1 MAELLDNKG
10 DLKKRVFLHALYWS
24 FFSAVWMFL
33 FWRCRYGYADADESF
48 YLTIPYRLYQ
58 GDKLFLHEWHL
69 SQTSS
74 LLLWPIMRIYLAFFS
89 DTTGIALHFRW
100 IFTAVWGFTA
110 LFVEKRLKRFSDTGA
125 KLSAVVFLIFTS
137 NGVMALNYNTFGIL
151 LLLSSC
157 ILCISSDSKCRIQFF
172 CSGLLFAGAVMCCP
186 YLLILFLCS
195 SLTALAA
202 FFMNRKDLA
211 CCWCF
216 ASLGAITAF
225 ILFCIYLLSK
235 APLLDYVKVFPFL
248 LQDPE
253 HELVSVFQ
261 KTWTLFY
268 SASLSS
274 PIFMPGM
281 GLAAVVTIAAYLFGK
296 HREGFIIV
304 CAISLGLLISY
315 WANEKALL
323 NQLMFPLSVVG
334 LYCVIVSND
343 RINRRIFVGLWL
355 PGFVYGF
362 CINLS
367 SNQYFFAFSSVSL
380 LMSIASII
388 IACRYIESERNIHA
402 GSSTLI
408 REKCLILVFS
418 VLMVVQIGTELD
430 FRYEKVFWDSEDI
443 HKQTILIETGP
454 NRGIR
459 VSDNKYAFYKQATA
473 DLAEI
478 CSKPEVNKILIIS
491 NQSGLYLMAEREYA
505 TYSAWLYSLDTLY
518 QYYFLFPEKKPDAVY
533 ITGIYYF
540 QAIPE
545 LLENGFE
552 IDKIDENAETAILY
566 PARMVSGYT

>member
-1 MAELLDNKG
+1 MAELLDNKC
-10 DLKKRVFLHALYWS
+10 DWKKRVVLHTLYWS
-24 FFSAVWMFL
+24 FFSAVWIFL

-74 LLLWPIMRIYLAFFS
+74 LLLWPIMRIYLALFR

-100 IFTAVWGFTA
+100 IFTAVWGLTA
-110 LFVEKRLKRFSDTGA
+110 LFIEKRLKCFSDTGA
-125 KLSAVVFLIFTS
+125 KLSAVVFLVFTS
-137 NGVMALNYNTFGIL
+137 NGVMALNYNTLGIL

-157 ILCISSDSKCRIQFF
+157 VLCITSDVNCKIQFY
-172 CSGLLFAGAVMCCP
+172 CAGLLFAGAVMCCP

-195 SLTALAA
+195 SLMALVA
-202 FFMNRKDLA
+202 FFVNRKDLTY
-211 CCWCF
+211 CWCF

-225 ILFCIYLLSK
+225 IVFCVYLLSK
-235 APLLDYVKVFPFL
+235 APLSDYMEVFPFL

-253 HELVSVFQ
+253 HEMVSVFQ

-281 GLAAVVTIAAYLFGK
+281 GLAAIVTIAACRFGK
-296 HREGFIIV
+296 HRAGFIVV
-304 CAISLGLLISY
+304 CAISSALLISY
-315 WANEKALL
+315 WTNEKALL

-343 RINRRIFVGLWL
+343 RINRRVFTGLWL

-380 LMSIASII
+380 LMSVASII
-388 IACRYIESERNIHA
+388 IACRYIERERNKRA
-402 GSSTLI
+402 DSSTII
-408 REKCLILVFS
+408 REKWLILAFS

-443 HKQTILIETGP
+443 QKQTNLIETGP
-454 NRGIR
+454 NSGIR

-473 DLAEI
+473 DLTEI
-478 CSKPEVNKILIIS
+478 CSRPEVKKILILS

-505 TYSAWLYSLDTLY
+505 TYSAWLYSLDTLH
-518 QYYFLFPEKKPDAVY
+518 QYYALFPEKKPDAVY
-533 ITGIYYF
+533 VSGDYYL
-540 QAIPE
+540 QAVPE
-545 LLENGFE
+545 FLESGFV
-552 IDKIDENAETAILY
+552 IDRIDENAETAILY
-566 PARMVSGYT
+566 PARIISGRI